1 MPPLPTHPPAFVPD
15 CMHACGQGQA
25 GTAPLCQADIMDN
38 TSHLA
43 DTPTLRQTATAR
55 ALAEALFP
63 AGARLTA
70 PDPDAVTRTVA
81 GYVAAHP
88 WLRRAL
94 DAGLRWLA
102 LRCLLRHGQR
112 FSHAPLARRRAL
124 LTALADT
131 PLSSHLLRA
140 VCAPF
145 KAAYVLD
152 EEHARLMAVPR
163 VQVPGQLEQF
173 RWQQQISSAAQMD
186 TDQTLEA
193 DVVVIGSGAGGAAA
207 AYELACRGLAVVVI
221 EEGQWYDRRD
231 FNGKLPEV
239 ISKLYRSYGATV
251 ALGNA
256 FIPVPIGRSVGG
268 TTTINSGTCMRTPDA
283 VLARWR
289 DELGLAHATPEALAP
304 WFEGVEA
311 MLKVQRAAPRHVGR
325 IGELIE
331 RGARALGFTDMH
343 PLRRNAEG
351 CDGQGLCQFGCP
363 TDAKQ
368 STNVSYMPRALE
380 RGAFLFTGFRATR
393 LLRRGQQAFGVEAQG
408 RNAAGQ
414 PIRLTVHAR
423 STVVAMGTFLTPG
436 FLRDNG
442 VRNRH
447 LGRHLTLHPCGVVNA
462 VFPNDMLGNATS
474 IPQGF
479 GVADLAED
487 GLMFEGGTLPF
498 AGHGLMNNLYGDAW
512 VRFTERYP
520 HTAYFG
526 FMIRDTS
533 EGRVRRG
540 LHRDLPWIRYHMN
553 RQDFALF
560 LRGIETLARIYL
572 AAGAQE
578 VLIPGMKRMV
588 SVHNETELAAFMAQ
602 RHHPKDFLMS
612 AYHPLGTARLAADP
626 QAGVCAPDHRV
637 HGWQGLYVMDGSCV
651 PSSLGANPQVT
662 IMTLASHAAAQLAA
676 QLSSTE
682 TTTTDRH

>member
-1 MPPLPTHPPAFVPD
+1 
-15 CMHACGQGQA
+15 
-25 GTAPLCQADIMDN
+25 MDD

-43 DTPTLRQTATAR
+43 GAPALRRADVAR

-63 AGARLTA
+63 AGAQLPA
-70 PDPDAVTRTVA
+70 PDPEAITRTVT
-81 GYVAAHP
+81 GYVAGHP

-94 DAGLRWLA
+94 DTGLGWLT

-112 FSHAPLARRRAL
+112 FSHAPVARRRAL
-124 LTALADT
+124 LDGLAESAL
-131 PLSSHLLRA
+131 SRHLLRA

-152 EEHARLMAVPR
+152 EAHAGQMAVPR
-163 VQVPGQLEQF
+163 VQVPAQLEQF
-173 RWQQQISSAAQMD
+173 RWQQQITTASQLEE
-186 TDQTLEA
+186 DQTLEA

-207 AYELACRGLAVVVI
+207 AYELASRGLAVVVI
-221 EEGQWYDRRD
+221 EEGQWHDRRD

-239 ISKLYRSYGATV
+239 ISKLYRGYGATV
-251 ALGNA
+251 ALGNV
-256 FIPVPIGRSVGG
+256 FIPVPIGRCVGG

-283 VLARWR
+283 VLRRWR
-289 DELGLAHATPEALAP
+289 DELGLAQAAPDELAP
-304 WFEGVEA
+304 WFDAVEA
-311 MLKVQRAAPRHVGR
+311 MLKVQPAESRHVGP
-325 IGELIE
+325 IGDIIE
-331 RGARALGFTDMH
+331 RGARALGFSQLH

-393 LLRRGQQAFGVEAQG
+393 LLRRGQQALGVIAKG

-414 PIRLTVHAR
+414 PVQLTVHAR

-462 VFPNDMLGNATS
+462 LFPDDMLRNARS

-479 GVADLAED
+479 GMADLAEE
-487 GLMFEGGTLPF
+487 GLMFEGGTIPF

-512 VRFTERYP
+512 VRFTERYQQ
-520 HTAYFG
+520 TAYFG

-540 LHRDLPWIRYHMN
+540 PHRDLPWISYHMN
-553 RQDFALF
+553 ESDFALF

-572 AAGAQE
+572 AAGARE
-578 VLIPGMKRMV
+578 VMIPGLTRLV
-588 SVHNETELAAFMAQ
+588 TVRNEAELAAFMAR
-602 RHHPKDFLMS
+602 RHRPGDFLMS

-626 QAGVCAPDHRV
+626 HAGVCAPDHSV
-637 HGWQGLYVMDGSCV
+637 HGWQDLYVMDGSCV

-662 IMTLASHAAAQLAA
+662 IMTLASHAAARLADH
-676 QLSSTE
+676 LTP
-682 TTTTDRH
+682 